1 MARILIADDAM
12 FMRVSIK
19 KILSEGGHEVV
30 GEADNGRDAVTLYG
44 TTTPDL
50 VMLDITMPEM
60 DGLAALGEIVT
71 INGNARVIMCTA
83 LGQDNKVREAIGR
96 GARDYIVKP
105 FTPAKLLDAVSRA
118 LA

>member
-19 KILSEGGHEVV
+19 KILVQAGYEVV
-30 GEADNGRDAVTLYG
+30 AEAENGRVAVSLFGSTS
-44 TTTPDL
+44 PDL

-60 DGLAALGEIVT
+60 DGLAALREIRSA
-71 INGNARVIMCTA
+71 NPHARVVMCTA
-83 LGQDNKVREAIGR
+83 LGQEAKVREAIEG
-96 GARDYIVKP
+96 GARDYVVKP
-105 FTPAKLLDAVSRA
+105 FTPDKLLAAVERA

>member
-19 KILSEGGHEVV
+19 KLLSQAGHEVV
-30 GEADNGRDAVTLYG
+30 GEAENGRVAVNLFGSTK
-44 TTTPDL
+44 PDL

-60 DGLAALGEIVT
+60 DGLAALLEIRSADP
-71 INGNARVIMCTA
+71 NARVVMCTA
-83 LGQDNKVREAIGR
+83 LGQENKVREAIDG

-105 FTPAKLLDAVSRA
+105 FTPDKLLAAIQRA